1 MILEAYGSN
10 DQNPLQVQGSLLYLR
25 LLDPS
30 PECDIQDL
38 SNKTQTHCQVTLRPS
53 CESQWDS

>member
-53 CESQWDS
+53 CESQ